1 MAYEAD
7 IRILG
12 GLPVTV
18 AYSVQPAEP
27 DVGIFSAYVDDW
39 YIVAVNGRVQK
50 TKKGKAFDWIYS
62 RLTKKDEEAIIEEL
76 NEMEG

>member
-27 DVGIFSAYVDDW
+27 DVGIFSDYVDDW
-39 YIVAVNGRVQK
+39 YIVAVNGRTPK
-50 TKKGKAFDWIYS
+50 TKKGREFAWIYA
-62 RLTKKDEEAIIEEL
+62 RLSKKDEEAIVEEL
-76 NEMEG
+76 NDMEG